1 MTDII
6 RQFNSSKNND
16 GRNKTCKNGF
26 KKLDLAVWQFFFQYN
41 LCESCFTF
49 LIWNPEVKPKL
60 STDILE
66 EGSNFV

>member
-1 MTDII
+1 MEEIKPVKMGL
-6 RQFNSSKNND
+6 KNLILQYGN
-16 GRNKTCKNGF
+16 
-26 KKLDLAVWQFFFQYN
+26 FFFQYN